1 MSHVVYTNDHM
12 RDASHR
18 AIFNNFFLGR
28 NIITPTVLET
38 TPFSRYN
45 LNPDTLIAALG
56 WGPVITE
63 QPTKVYPDTVYQF
76 YANLKLE
83 GPLTSGKFSTYVDGH
98 VIIVTPLLLAQ
109 VLGLPL
115 YGDSISSLDQF
126 YLADFNPCDALS
138 HWTGETYSDQ
148 AFSTVSK
155 LPDNLKVFH
164 FFLTRILLPRSHGQF
179 LVTPM
184 DTWIMHSTIVGRH
197 LNFCSLM
204 FASMVHFRNP
214 EVNDDLPFG
223 GFISA
228 LVERLGVPLAHRFF
242 STDKVDYLRTQHV
255 FRRIGWSCCV
265 HVPANGSGGGRFN
278 ISGMDADVVD
288 DLATQAEL
296 KLRVWCDFPEASDF
310 EGSPN
315 HPF

>member
-1 MSHVVYTNDHM
+1 MDFFKPESASITMSHIVYTNDHM

-18 AIFNNFFLGR
+18 GIFNNFFLGR
-28 NIITPTVLET
+28 TISTPTILET
-38 TPFSRYN
+38 TPFGRYN

-83 GPLTSGKFSTYVDGH
+83 GPLSSGKFSTYVDGH
-98 VIIVTPLLLAQ
+98 IMIVTPLFLAQ
-109 VLGLPL
+109 VLRLPL

-126 YLADFNPCDALS
+126 YLADFNPSASLS
-138 HWTGETYSDQ
+138 HWTGESCSDQ
-148 AFSTVSK
+148 AFSTASK
-155 LPDNLKVFH
+155 LPDNLKKFH

-184 DTWIMHSTIVGRH
+184 DTWITHSVVVARH

-204 FASMVHFRNP
+204 FATMVHFGNP
-214 EVNDDLPFG
+214 DVKDDLPFR

-228 LVERLGVPLAHRFF
+228 LVERLANIGSSQYTK
-242 STDKVDYLRTQHV
+242 STTFVLNMCFAGLGGPDVSLCLPMAQGRKIQYLWNGCR
-255 FRRIGWSCCV
+255 CC
-265 HVPANGSGGGRFN
+265 
-278 ISGMDADVVD
+278 
-288 DLATQAEL
+288 
-296 KLRVWCDFPEASDF
+296 
-310 EGSPN
+310 
-315 HPF
+315 